1 MVKVRPHFNLL
12 LVLVLLVGI
21 LADSPTPSREDDDED
36 EHEGDLFQSQRVSR
50 LPFAVR
56 TSGCRG

>member
-21 LADSPTPSREDDDED
+21 LPDSPPPGCEDDDED
-36 EHEGDLFQSQRVSR
+36 EHEGDLFQSQ
-50 LPFAVR
+50 PCFTAFAF
-56 TSGCRG
+56 